1 MLPLLSRVATAKDFG
16 PPAQFLRSRGSC
28 GSSHSDAKTS
38 DDHLPGCIE
47 AFFVAV
53 CVGTLVSKRS
63 HEFLTY
69 PLQDNSLSKI
79 DALHTYIRGC

>member
-47 AFFVAV
+47 VFF
-53 CVGTLVSKRS
+53 CG
-63 HEFLTY
+63 
-69 PLQDNSLSKI
+69 SLCR
-79 DALHTYIRGC
+79 YIGVETFA